1 MKTIRFVSLLI
12 GVGLALATPT
22 ATADDALQIAG
33 NEIGQDGILT
43 HRVAEVLGDTGPT
56 TTPILSITR
65 PRVTGSVYEIS
76 GTVEYSDVQ
85 GDGYLEMASTFPEGE
100 EAMTRGLDPAGPLAK
115 LSGSSGP
122 RSFALPVE
130 LVAGAPAPTRLDLAL
145 VLPGTG
151 HVKLSNLR
159 LSGRSA
165 MAGLSGRGWWS
176 SRALRLIG
184 GSIVTVV
191 GATVGVACAQGRRRR
206 LAKALLVLLLGLG
219 AGGLVGGAIAVFLG
233 QPREVW
239 LPLLLVG
246 TLAALLPLATRRRVR
261 RRFARIEL

>member
-12 GVGLALATPT
+12 GVGLAVATST
-22 ATADDALQIAG
+22 ASGDDALQIAG
-33 NEIGQDGILT
+33 SEVGQDGSLT
-43 HRVAEVLGDTGPT
+43 HRVAEVVGDSGPT
-56 TTPILSITR
+56 TTPILSINR

-115 LSGSSGP
+115 LTGSSGP
-122 RSFALPVE
+122 RSFALPVQ
-130 LVAGAPAPTRLDLAL
+130 LVAGAPAPTRLDLEV

-151 HVKLSNLR
+151 HVKLSNLKF
-159 LSGRSA
+159 SGGSPI
-165 MAGLSGRGWWS
+165 AGLFGTWWRS
-176 SRALRLIG
+176 SRALGLIG
-184 GSIVTVV
+184 GGLLTVV
-191 GATVGVACAQGRRRR
+191 GATSVIARAQGRHRRM
-206 LAKALLVLLLGLG
+206 AKALRILLLGLG
-219 AGGLVGGAIAVFLG
+219 AGGLGGGAIAVSLG

-246 TLAALLPLATRRRVR
+246 ILAALLPLASRRRVR
-261 RRFARIEL
+261 RRFVRVEL